1 LKQPPLKVGFAHFA
15 GCSGCQLMLL
25 NCEPELP
32 TLAGMVSCSGA
43 DMLTSQRDDRTHF
56 DLLLIEGA
64 IASSTQ
70 REELRALRNRSA
82 RLAAVG
88 ECALT
93 GGINRFETPSR
104 EAAAGYV
111 YGSKAENVEILPA
124 LPVERF
130 VEVDFR
136 IPGCPPERRDFLD
149 LFGALR
155 YGGWPLQRQAPV
167 CMECRIRENRCL
179 LQEDRLP
186 CLGPIT
192 RGGCLAR
199 CPSINVACEGCR
211 GEVAEANRDE
221 LGCLL
226 AETAPDDLRRRMQ
239 RFGGGKA

>member
-1 LKQPPLKVGFAHFA
+1 
-15 GCSGCQLMLL
+15 
-25 NCEPELP
+25 
-32 TLAGMVSCSGA
+32 
-43 DMLTSQRDDRTHF
+43 MLTSHRDGRTHF

-64 IASSTQ
+64 IASSAQ

-93 GGINRFETPSR
+93 GGINCFETPSR

-111 YGSKAENVEILPA
+111 YGSTAENVEVFPPV
-124 LPVERF
+124 PVERF

-155 YGGWPLQRQAPV
+155 CGGWPLQRHVPV
-167 CMECRIRENRCL
+167 CMECRIQENRCL
-179 LQEDRLP
+179 LEEERLL

-199 CPSINVACEGCR
+199 CPSINVPCEGCR
-211 GEVAEANRDE
+211 GQIVEANRDE
-221 LGCLL
+221 LSRLL
-226 AETAPDDLRRRMQ
+226 AERAPGKNDLRRRMQ